1 MRERLIELIS
11 QCNAKNL
18 NMIQLLG
25 SEKLILADY
34 LLDNGVVVPM
44 KIKGYNDYFID
55 EYGNVYSVKT
65 HKYLNQEKGK
75 DGYYYVQLCEKGKRK
90 RVSVHRLVAETFI
103 ENPCSLPMVNH
114 KDENRENN
122 DVKNLEWCTEKY
134 NANYGTARI
143 RQAQSIS
150 KAVVCIETGEVFL
163 SQKSAESKVG
173 KCYRHI
179 CDCCKGKKQTCGGYH
194 WRYATREEA
203 EILSITSRIKIT
215 SLHGEYAKPYMYV
228 FVNHNDVQRIK
239 KEGADNA

>member
-1 MRERLIELIS
+1 MRERLIQLIS
-11 QCNAKNL
+11 NADEECKHSKDCKSCSGYGKGSQCMNYHIADH
-18 NMIQLLG
+18 LL
-25 SEKLILADY
+25 A
-34 LLDNGVVVPM
+34 NGVIVPM

-90 RVSVHRLVAETFI
+90 RMSVHRLVAETFI

-203 EILSITSRIKIT
+203 EAKLKG
-215 SLHGEYAKPYMYV
+215 GEEK
-228 FVNHNDVQRIK
+228 
-239 KEGADNA
+239 